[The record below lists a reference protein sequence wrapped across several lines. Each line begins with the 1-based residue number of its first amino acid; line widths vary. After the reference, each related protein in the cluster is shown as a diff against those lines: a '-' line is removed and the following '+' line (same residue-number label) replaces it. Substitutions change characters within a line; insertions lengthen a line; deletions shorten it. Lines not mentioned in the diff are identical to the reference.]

1 MSHDHG
7 HDHGVKTGPVMMY
20 SSKQSDV
27 AKFYADL
34 VGIAGD
40 DSSDSVWLKTENAD
54 VVIHGR
60 EDRDSPPEVRSQSAF
75 VVWFGVADVNA
86 AFQKARKAGWLVGD
100 SYGDYF
106 FARDP
111 DGRLIGI
118 YATEGHGH
126 GHDH

>member
-1 MSHDHG
+1 MSGG
-7 HDHGVKTGPVMMY
+7 HDHDPKTGPVMMY
-20 SSKQSDV
+20 SGKQREV
-27 AKFYADL
+27 AAFYADL
-34 VGIAGD
+34 VGLAGD
-40 DSSDSVWLKTENAD
+40 DSNESVWMKTANAD

-60 EDRDSPPEVRSQSAF
+60 EDRDSPPEVRSASGF

-86 AFQKARKAGWLVGD
+86 AFLKARKAGWLVGD

-111 DGRLIGI
+111 DGRLVGI
-118 YATEGHGH
+118 YASEDHGH